1 MVGRR
6 YEEDGDLAS
15 VTRMWREVGWID
27 QTDEHA
33 DALAGFLRCGDTL
46 VADVHGE
53 AECLV
58 HRSPGSLR
66 HGEHDLPLCAIS
78 AVTTSHVGR
87 RQGLAT
93 ALMVEA
99 LQAGAASGAA
109 VAALG
114 MFDQGYYDRFG
125 FGTGAYE
132 HRLTFDPATLRVD
145 LPGRPPERLTR
156 DDAPEIH
163 ALLVRRHRGHG
174 SAVVDPVEMFVTEM
188 AWTDNPFVL
197 GFRNDDRRLTHVVV
211 GSMKAEYGPYVVEW
225 LAYEEPRQ
233 LLELLGVLRSLGDQ
247 VTSMTIR
254 EEPAELQL
262 QDLVTV
268 PMRQRRAARIAG
280 GAGSLHESHASM
292 QLRILDLPA
301 CIAAVRLETPAV
313 EFGLRIEDPLGDL
326 VTSGWRGVGGEYTV
340 RLADTSTVRDGI
352 DAGLPL
358 LETTVNAVSRLWL
371 GVRPA
376 SALALTDRLAGPDR
390 LLAEL
395 DRALRFPRPQFGWP
409 F

>member
-1 MVGRR
+1 MAGRS
-6 YEEDGDLAS
+6 YEDERDLAA

-27 QTDEHA
+27 DTDEHA

-66 HGEHDLPLCAIS
+66 HGDHDLPLCAIS

-87 RQGLAT
+87 RQGLAST
-93 ALMVEA
+93 LMVEA

-125 FGTGAYE
+125 FGTGTYE
-132 HRLTFDPATLRVD
+132 HRLTFDPSTLRVD
-145 LPGRPPERLTR
+145 LPARPPERLTR
-156 DDAPEIH
+156 GDAAEIH
-163 ALLVRRHRGHG
+163 ALLMRRHRGHG
-174 SAVVDPVEMFVTEM
+174 SAVIDPVQMFATEM
-188 AWTDNPFVL
+188 AWTDKVFAL
-197 GFRNDDRRLTHVVV
+197 GFRADDGRLTHAVV
-211 GSMKAEYGPYVVEW
+211 GSMKAEYGPYVVDW
-225 LAYEEPRQ
+225 LAYEEPGQ

-247 VTSMTIR
+247 VASMTIR
-254 EEPAELQL
+254 EEPADLQL
-262 QDLVTV
+262 QDLVGV

-292 QLRILDLPA
+292 QLRILDPAA
-301 CIAAVRLETPAV
+301 CIAAVRLDTPPV
-313 EFGLRIEDPLGDL
+313 RFGLRLDDPLAELAAG
-326 VTSGWRGVGGEYTV
+326 GWRGIGGEYTV
-340 RLADTSTVRDGI
+340 SLGASSEIVAGI
-352 DAGLPL
+352 ESGLPV
-358 LETTVNAVSRLWL
+358 LEASVNAFSRLWI

-376 SALALTDRLAGPDR
+376 SSLSLTDRLTGPPD
-390 LLAEL
+390 LIAQL
-395 DRALRFPRPQFGWP
+395 DRALRFPPPRFGWP